1 MTYDPFRRPVV
12 LLAAM
17 LVCAFPLS
25 AVWAGDAEFTGKFE
39 PALAADREDLD
50 RVVFKPVRD
59 RAKLKLEQP
68 VDSDVSLTVGW
79 LFDARTEKSSIQTL
93 LVDSSAETPYLVAD
107 VDTDGSFEAAERVD
121 LEQESGGAPNEWNA
135 TIALPIEGGPFTA
148 APLFVQ
154 YLHHTRWEGMN
165 EGERLVLE
173 SHSAYAR
180 GIVDIAGR
188 KTLVQ
193 YGFSPRSKKIDIMNG
208 TLGVDSNG
216 DGAIDSDRFSAES
229 ATANAEVVVFRVG
242 TTFVSTKKTDVAKN
256 LIVMRS
262 HQAAD
267 YKRVELAV
275 GTVMPDFEF
284 TDFDGKKHRFSE
296 YRGKI
301 VLLDFWGMW
310 CPPCRAELPHLK
322 AAYSKFQPR
331 GFEIVGM
338 NTDEIDAV
346 PQVKKTL
353 RDNGMDWVQAK
364 RESIEHVIRALR
376 ISSFPTTVLVGADG
390 RVLSLNNTLKGQP
403 GLRGQELV
411 ETIEGALPQ

>member
-1 MTYDPFRRPVV
+1 
-12 LLAAM
+12 
-17 LVCAFPLS
+17 
-25 AVWAGDAEFTGKFE
+25 
-39 PALAADREDLD
+39 
-50 RVVFKPVRD
+50 
-59 RAKLKLEQP
+59 
-68 VDSDVSLTVGW
+68 
-79 LFDARTEKSSIQTL
+79 
-93 LVDSSAETPYLVAD
+93 
-107 VDTDGSFEAAERVD
+107 
-121 LEQESGGAPNEWNA
+121 
-135 TIALPIEGGPFTA
+135 
-148 APLFVQ
+148 
-154 YLHHTRWEGMN
+154 
-165 EGERLVLE
+165 
-173 SHSAYAR
+173 
-180 GIVDIAGR
+180 
-188 KTLVQ
+188 
-193 YGFSPRSKKIDIMNG
+193 
-208 TLGVDSNG
+208 
-216 DGAIDSDRFSAES
+216 
-229 ATANAEVVVFRVG
+229 
-242 TTFVSTKKTDVAKN
+242 
-256 LIVMRS
+256 MRS

-390 RVLSLNNTLKGQP
+390 KVLSLNNTLKGQP
-403 GLRGQELV
+403 GLRGQALV
-411 ETIEGALPQ
+411 EPIEGALEQ